1 MPLPQI
7 VIDTN
12 VIVSGLRSRRGSA
25 FQLLTLIDTGQFDIH
40 LSVPLVLEYTDV
52 LLRELPNLYLSRE
65 EVDDLIDF
73 YCSVGIPHRKIT
85 MSIVQVQIPDSLQKS
100 LCDLASRDGI
110 SIDQFISTAIAEKLS
125 ALMTENYLIER
136 AKRGDR
142 TKYEAILAKVP
153 DVEPEAYD
161 KIPTV

>member
-1 MPLPQI
+1 
-7 VIDTN
+7 
-12 VIVSGLRSRRGSA
+12 
-25 FQLLTLIDTGQFDIH
+25 
-40 LSVPLVLEYTDV
+40 
-52 LLRELPNLYLSRE
+52 
-65 EVDDLIDF
+65 
-73 YCSVGIPHRKIT
+73 